1 MGRAEIIKLV
11 ERYFAAVDAEDF
23 PELRSTL
30 TDDCIFS
37 VETHGVVLEGVP
49 EISGMFERL
58 WSGHTSVQ
66 HKDFSHVVDPSH
78 NQVASQ
84 FKVVNTELDG
94 ALTHKSNC
102 NFFEV
107 RGNQFSRIKV
117 YMAGTNTLMNV

>member
-1 MGRAEIIKLV
+1 MGRPEMIKLV
-11 ERYFAAVDAEDF
+11 ERYFSAVDAEDF

-30 TDDCIFS
+30 RNDCIFS

-49 EISGMFERL
+49 EIAGMFERL

-66 HKDFSHVVDPSH
+66 HKDFSHVVDLS
-78 NQVASQ
+78 QDWVASQ

-107 RGNQFSRIKV
+107 RANQFSRIKV
-117 YMAGTNTLMNV
+117 YMAGTNTLLSV